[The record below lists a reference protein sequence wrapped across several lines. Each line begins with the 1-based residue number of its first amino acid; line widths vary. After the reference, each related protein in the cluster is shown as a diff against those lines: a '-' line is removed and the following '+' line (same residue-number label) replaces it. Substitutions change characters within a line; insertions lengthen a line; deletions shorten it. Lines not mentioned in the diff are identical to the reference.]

1 MNAVKDQAVN
11 ANYLPDMR
19 DGEAKA
25 AAILQRLTIA
35 KAQIEEEA
43 ERLRSR
49 KADLERRL
57 AQLVSD
63 IAREE
68 QLLSDNE
75 GILARLSAE
84 EAELKSAGENAIAQE
99 DARRDAFHAADTKLK
114 HSEAALLSVTNE
126 RAETSALRGQLER
139 ARNES
144 AGRLERLTAQLE
156 KIADEAEQI
165 QSRISSLAD
174 PALKRVGAGGRREVA
189 G

>member
-1 MNAVKDQAVN
+1 MGAVKDQAVN

-49 KADLERRL
+49 KAELERRL
-57 AQLVSD
+57 QQLVAD

-75 GILARLSAE
+75 GILSRLSDE
-84 EAELKSAGENAIAQE
+84 EAELKAAGENAIAQE
-99 DARRDAFHAADTKLK
+99 DCTPRSLPYRRH
-114 HSEAALLSVTNE
+114 
-126 RAETSALRGQLER
+126 ETQAQRGG
-139 ARNES
+139 AS
-144 AGRLERLTAQLE
+144 FG
-156 KIADEAEQI
+156 DE
-165 QSRISSLAD
+165 
-174 PALKRVGAGGRREVA
+174 
-189 G
+189 